1 MRKTSFLLF
10 ALFTLTATAQNYT
23 IKGKADNEPNGK
35 VIYLIDQNTLLA
47 TDSAVVSDGV
57 FEFKGNANDQLLF
70 ELKNIEKRGREKVY
84 IFIAPGS
91 NVSVDLTTV
100 PATVSDN
107 SGMNDILAA
116 LDAEVKSKGEA
127 LNKVIRRLQTEGKSR
142 DEIAQMLNSDV
153 EAIYDLYRKAIDDN
167 RDNMVG
173 AYILAMTAP
182 HFYQSLSDLDAA
194 MAKVKYA
201 DRIDYLKRVRNS
213 YKVSASTDPGAMF
226 VDFSGFTVDGKPSK
240 LSDYVGKG
248 KYVLVDFWASW
259 CGPCRQEIPNL
270 LELQKRFAGDRFTVL
285 GVNVWDNEDKFKAS
299 LVSEGIDYPQIFV
312 PRNNKDNATE
322 LYGIKGIPQIIL
334 FAPDGKIIK
343 RDLRGAAMKALVEEC
358 LK

>member
-1 MRKTSFLLF
+1 MRTIAFLLSALF
-10 ALFTLTATAQNYT
+10 ALTAAAQNFT
-23 IKGKADNEPNGK
+23 IKGKVGKEPNGK
-35 VIYLIDQNTLLA
+35 MLYLVDQNTLLKA
-47 TDSAVVSDGV
+47 DSCIVCDGS
-57 FEFKGNANDQLLF
+57 FEFKGSTNDQLLF

-84 IFIAPGS
+84 IFVAPGAD
-91 NVSVDLTTV
+91 VTVDLATT
-100 PATVSDN
+100 PAQIRDN
-107 SGMNDILAA
+107 GGMNDVLAVIES
-116 LDAEVKSKGEA
+116 DVKAKGDI
-127 LNKVIRRLQTEGKSR
+127 LNKKIEQMAAEGKSR
-142 DEIAQMLNSDV
+142 EQIAETLNPDL
-153 EAIYDLYRKAIDDN
+153 EAIYDIYRKAIEDN
-167 RDNMVG
+167 KDNMVG
-173 AYILAMTAP
+173 AYILAMVAP
-182 HFYQSLSDLDAA
+182 NFYQSLNELDAA

-201 DRIDYLKRVRNS
+201 DKIDYLKRVRSS
-213 YKVSASTDPGAMF
+213 YRVSASTDPGAMF

-270 LELQKRFAGDRFTVL
+270 VELQKRFGGEKFTVL

-299 LVSEGIDYPQIFV
+299 LKSEGIDYPQIYV

-322 LYGIKGIPQIIL
+322 MYGIKGIPQIIL

-343 RDLRGAAMKALVEEC
+343 RDLRGAAMKSLVEES

>member
-10 ALFTLTATAQNYT
+10 ALFTLTAAAQNYT

-47 TDSAVVSDGV
+47 TDSAVVTDGV

-91 NVSVDLTTV
+91 NVSVDLTTF

-107 SGMNDILAA
+107 GGMNDILAA

-142 DEIAQMLNSDV
+142 DEIAQMLNPDV

-167 RDNMVG
+167 SDNMVG

-194 MAKVKYA
+194 IAKVKYA
-201 DRIDYLKRVRNS
+201 DRIDFLKRVRNS

-240 LSDYVGKG
+240 LSDYVGNG

-343 RDLRGAAMKALVEEC
+343 RDLRGAAMKAIVEEY

>member
-35 VIYLIDQNTLLA
+35 VLYLIDQNTLLA
-47 TDSAVVSDGV
+47 TDSAVVTDGV

-91 NVSVDLTTV
+91 NVSVDLTTF

-107 SGMNDILAA
+107 GGMNDILAA

-127 LNKVIRRLQTEGKSR
+127 LNKVIRRLQSEGKSR

-153 EAIYDLYRKAIDDN
+153 EAMYGIYRKAIDDN
-167 RDNMVG
+167 SDNMVG

-194 MAKVKYA
+194 IEKVKYA

-322 LYGIKGIPQIIL
+322 LYNIKGIPQIIL

-343 RDLRGAAMKALVEEC
+343 RDLRGAAMKALVEEY

>member
-1 MRKTSFLLF
+1 MRKRSFLLF

-35 VIYLIDQNTLLA
+35 VLYLIDQNTLLA
-47 TDSAVVSDGV
+47 TDSAAVTDGV

-91 NVSVDLTTV
+91 NVSVDLTTF

-107 SGMNDILAA
+107 GGMNDILAA
-116 LDAEVKSKGEA
+116 LEAEVKSKGDA

-153 EAIYDLYRKAIDDN
+153 EAMYGIYRKAIDDN
-167 RDNMVG
+167 SDNMVG

-194 MAKVKYA
+194 IAKVKYA
-201 DRIDYLKRVRNS
+201 DRIDYLRRVRNS

-322 LYGIKGIPQIIL
+322 LYNIKGIPQIIL

-343 RDLRGAAMKALVEEC
+343 RDLRGAAMKALVEEY

>member
-47 TDSAVVSDGV
+47 TDSAVVTDGV

-100 PATVSDN
+100 PAIVSDN
-107 SGMNDILAA
+107 GGMNDVISAI
-116 LDAEVKSKGEA
+116 DAEVKEKGDI
-127 LNKVIRRLQTEGKSR
+127 LNKRIVELQNEGKSR
-142 DEIAQMLNSDV
+142 DEIAQILNPDV
-153 EAIYDLYRKAIDDN
+153 EAVFDIYRNGIEDN

-173 AYILAMTAP
+173 AYILAMLSQR
-182 HFYQSLSDLDAA
+182 FYQSAEELDAA

-201 DRIDYLKRVRNS
+201 DRIDYLRRVRNS

-322 LYGIKGIPQIIL
+322 LYNIKGIPQIIL

-343 RDLRGAAMKALVEEC
+343 RDLRGAAMKALVEEY

>member
-57 FEFKGNANDQLLF
+57 FEFKGSANDQLLF

-107 SGMNDILAA
+107 GGMNDILAA

-153 EAIYDLYRKAIDDN
+153 EAMYGIYRKAIDDN
-167 RDNMVG
+167 SDNMVG

-194 MAKVKYA
+194 IAKVKYA

-240 LSDYVGKG
+240 LSDYVGNG

-285 GVNVWDNEDKFKAS
+285 GVNVWDNEDNFKAS

-343 RDLRGAAMKALVEEC
+343 RDLRGVAMKALVEEC

>member
-1 MRKTSFLLF
+1 MRMFLISLL
-10 ALFTLTATAQNYT
+10 ALFTLSGAAQNYT
-23 IKGKADNEPNGK
+23 IKGKANNEPDGK
-35 VIYLIDQNTLLA
+35 VLYLVDQNTLVR
-47 TDSAVVSDGV
+47 TDSAVVLNGS
-57 FEFKGNANDQLLF
+57 FEFKGSTDDQLLF

-100 PATVSDN
+100 PATISDN
-107 SGMNDILAA
+107 GGMNDILAA
-116 LDAEVKSKGEA
+116 LDAEVDAKGSV
-127 LNKVIRRLQTEGKSR
+127 LNKRIKQLLDEGKSR
-142 DEIAQMLNSDV
+142 DEIAMMLNPDV
-153 EAIYDLYRKAIDDN
+153 EAIYDIYRKAIDDN
-167 RDNMVG
+167 RDNMLG
-173 AYILAMTAP
+173 AYILAMVAP
-182 HFYQSLSDLDAA
+182 QFYQSLAELEAVI
-194 MAKVKYA
+194 AKVKYSDKIA
-201 DRIDYLKRVRNS
+201 HIKKIRDS
-213 YKVSASTDPGAMF
+213 YKESASTNAGAMF
-226 VDFSGFTVDGKPSK
+226 IDFTGFTVDGKPSK

-270 LELQKRFAGDRFTVL
+270 IELQKRFSGDRFTVL

-299 LVSEGIDYPQIFV
+299 LKSEGIDYPQIFV

-334 FAPDGKIIK
+334 FAPDGRIIK
-343 RDLRGAAMKALVEEC
+343 RDLRGAAMKALVEEK

>member
-47 TDSAVVSDGV
+47 TDSAVVTDGV

-91 NVSVDLTTV
+91 NVSVDLTTF

-107 SGMNDILAA
+107 GGMNDILAA

-153 EAIYDLYRKAIDDN
+153 EAMYGIYRKAIDDN
-167 RDNMVG
+167 SDNMVG

-182 HFYQSLSDLDAA
+182 RFYQSLSDLDAA
-194 MAKVKYA
+194 IAKVKYA

-270 LELQKRFAGDRFTVL
+270 LELQKRFAGDKFTVL

-322 LYGIKGIPQIIL
+322 LYNIKGIPQIIL

-343 RDLRGAAMKALVEEC
+343 RDLRGAAMKTLVEEY

>member
-35 VIYLIDQNTLLA
+35 VLYLIDQNTLLA
-47 TDSAVVSDGV
+47 TDSAVVTDGV

-91 NVSVDLTTV
+91 NVSVDLTTF

-107 SGMNDILAA
+107 GGMNDILAA

-142 DEIAQMLNSDV
+142 DEIAQMLNPDV
-153 EAIYDLYRKAIDDN
+153 EAMYSIYRKAIDDN
-167 RDNMVG
+167 SDNMVG

-322 LYGIKGIPQIIL
+322 LYNIKGIPQIIL

-343 RDLRGAAMKALVEEC
+343 RDLRGAAMKALVEEY

>member
-57 FEFKGNANDQLLF
+57 FEFKGSANDQLLF

-107 SGMNDILAA
+107 GGMNDILAA

-153 EAIYDLYRKAIDDN
+153 EAMYGIYRKAIDDN
-167 RDNMVG
+167 SDNMVG

-194 MAKVKYA
+194 IAKVKYA

-240 LSDYVGKG
+240 LSDYVGNG

-322 LYGIKGIPQIIL
+322 LYNIKGIPQIIL

>member
-91 NVSVDLTTV
+91 NVSVDLTTF

-107 SGMNDILAA
+107 GGMNDILAA

-153 EAIYDLYRKAIDDN
+153 EAMYGIYRKAIDDN
-167 RDNMVG
+167 SDNMVG

-194 MAKVKYA
+194 IAKVKYA
-201 DRIDYLKRVRNS
+201 DRIDYLRRVRNS

-322 LYGIKGIPQIIL
+322 LYNIKGIPQIIL

-343 RDLRGAAMKALVEEC
+343 RDLRGAAMKSLVEEC

>member
-23 IKGKADNEPNGK
+23 IKGKADNEPKGK
-35 VIYLIDQNTLLA
+35 VLYLIDQNTLLA
-47 TDSAVVSDGV
+47 TDSAVVTDGV

-91 NVSVDLTTV
+91 NVSVDLTTF

-107 SGMNDILAA
+107 GGMNDILAA

-153 EAIYDLYRKAIDDN
+153 EAMYGIYRKAIDDN
-167 RDNMVG
+167 SDNMVG

-194 MAKVKYA
+194 IAKVKYA

-322 LYGIKGIPQIIL
+322 LYNIKGIPQIIL

-343 RDLRGAAMKALVEEC
+343 RDLRGAAMKALVEEY